1 VNEAMQATQYLAE
14 IIQELNRTVD
24 LIADKEA
31 EKLVNGILESKKI
44 FVAGAGRSGFM
55 SKSFAMRMMHM
66 GLDAYVVGETI
77 TPNLEKDDI
86 LIIGSGSGETKT
98 LVSMAEKA
106 KRLGATVALVT
117 IFPESTIGQLAD
129 LTVKLPG
136 SPKDQSDNG
145 YKTIQPMGSL
155 FEQTLLLFY
164 DAIILRCM
172 EKKGLDSNTMFKRH
186 ANLE

>member
-1 VNEAMQATQYLAE
+1 MNTTQYLAE
-14 IIQELNRTVD
+14 IIKELNRSVD
-24 LIADKEA
+24 LISNDEA

-55 SKSFAMRMMHM
+55 AKSFAMRMMHM
-66 GLDAYVVGETI
+66 GIDAYVIGETV
-77 TPNLEKDDI
+77 TPTFEKDDI
-86 LIIGSGSGETKT
+86 LIIGSGSGETKG

-106 KRLGATVALVT
+106 KSIGGTIAAVT

-129 LTVKLPG
+129 ITIKLPG
-136 SPKDQSDNG
+136 SPKDQSESDF
-145 YKTIQPMGSL
+145 KTIQPMGSL

-164 DAIILRCM
+164 DAVILRFM
-172 EKKGLDSNTMFKRH
+172 EKKGLDTKKMYGKH